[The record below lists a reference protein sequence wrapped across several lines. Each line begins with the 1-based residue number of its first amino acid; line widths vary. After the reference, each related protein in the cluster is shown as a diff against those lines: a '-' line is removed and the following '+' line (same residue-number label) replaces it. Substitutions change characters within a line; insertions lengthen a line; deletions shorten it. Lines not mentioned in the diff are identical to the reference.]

1 LAAATLE
8 RGGVRGLRGSG
19 DVGAGNR
26 GALRRTCR
34 DDVTVGSP
42 PRDRHHVTTTT
53 TSARPPLRPES
64 GPCELSVSDVWVT
77 GFAKLMTE
85 SALRTLDVNQDGV
98 LDVLLGFA
106 TGQRNT
112 LRPYRQRRRSWG
124 FGGS

>member
-1 LAAATLE
+1 MACVVFGAAATSAL
-8 RGGVRGLRGSG
+8 VIVALFVAPAAMTSLSG
-19 DVGAGNR
+19 H
-26 GALRRTCR
+26 
-34 DDVTVGSP
+34 
-42 PRDRHHVTTTT
+42 HHVTTT

-112 LRPYRQRRRSWG
+112 FPPYRQRRRSWG
-124 FGGS
+124 FGWS